1 MNKGGIEKGDSMIFW
16 CIFWQKIGELDDLS
30 IRKLGDLDDL
40 SRANKQKK
48 GGWLI
53 WAANM
58 GALNHQHGDF

>member
-1 MNKGGIEKGDSMIFW
+1 MIFW

-30 IRKLGDLDDL
+30 IRKSGDLDDL